1 MATPLTAPKSLSE
14 EEKEQRRK
22 ELERKLTR
30 QLQTLAYEQLFS
42 VEFWYRRFYNL
53 PPSDPRY
60 LNTTPEE
67 MAVEYWAYK
76 LLERHRKLIK
86 DGGESR
92 KLEDLLT
99 EETFEEELEE
109 LDARLEAEANAKAV
123 GEGDASPMADEEV
136 LINFKAEPKG

>member
-1 MATPLTAPKSLSE
+1 MAMPLTAPKSLSE

-99 EETFEEELEE
+99 EETFEEELEA